1 MNLMKKTLVF
11 VAAVAIAMSMGA
23 HSATAKTTLKVLGQ
37 PLATGLIQ
45 KNKEQPFFEKFT
57 ENTGLDID
65 CNYKPIDVTGIKSE
79 ETLRVLK
86 NGLFDIVSIRTA
98 QAARDEPFLLGQ
110 DLVGLNPD
118 YKMAKK
124 VYDAYKPHFDAR
136 LRERFNSRLL
146 GLWPFGPQVL
156 FSKKPISGLRDIK
169 GLKVRVYDQ
178 SLAMFVESLGAIPV
192 PIGFSEV
199 QQALA
204 RGVVDAAITGAS
216 SANSAGWPEVTE
228 YFMPIG
234 FQVGFNGYAMNI
246 NSWNKLTPDQQKKLQ
261 AAIDKLC
268 ADIWDYSEEIF
279 NDALRCNV
287 GKEPCETVT
296 KYNMKEVSVGKEDLK
311 LVSDAVM
318 KISYPT
324 WAKVAEKSY
333 PGAGK
338 KWKEIVEP
346 ILEAQ

>member
-1 MNLMKKTLVF
+1 MRIVSRVLYGI
-11 VAAVAIAMSMGA
+11 AVAVFAVGLCANPAAAEKSF
-23 HSATAKTTLKVLGQ
+23 KVLGQ

-45 KNKEQPFFEKFT
+45 KNKEQPFFENFAK
-57 ENTGLDID
+57 NTGLDIA

-98 QAARDEPFLLGQ
+98 QAARDEAFLLGQ

-118 YKMAKK
+118 YKTARKI
-124 VYDAYKPHFDAR
+124 YNAYKPHFDAR
-136 LRERFNSRLL
+136 LQERFQARLL

-156 FSKKPISGLRDIK
+156 FSKKPISSLKDIK

-178 SLAMFVESLGAIPV
+178 NISMFVESLGAIPV
-192 PIGFSEV
+192 SIGFSEV

-204 RGVVDAAITGAS
+204 RGVVDAAVTGAS

-234 FQVGFNGYAMNI
+234 FQVGFNGYAVNM
-246 NSWNKLTPDQQKKLQ
+246 NSWNKLSSDEQKKLQ
-261 AAIDKLC
+261 AGIDKLC
-268 ADIWDYSEEIF
+268 EDIWVYSEEIF

-287 GKEPCETVT
+287 GKDPCTTVT
-296 KYNMKEVSVGKEDLK
+296 KYAMKEVPVTDADLK

-318 KISYPT
+318 KISYPA
-324 WAKVAEKSY
+324 WAEVAEKSY

-338 KWKEIVEP
+338 KWLEIVGP
-346 ILEAQ
+346 VLGVK